1 MTDNEIIKAD
11 NEIIKSMQ
19 CVIGNGVNCSECA
32 YQKTLPFPS
41 CTRMCAKNALDLI
54 NRQKAKI
61 ESLEKELMKCKLEK
75 ELLYNVSVEKQ
86 NIAIK
91 EFEKRLKEKLQ
102 WDVEFDNKLVFESDI
117 DNIVKEMTS

>member
-1 MTDNEIIKAD
+1 MTYNEIIKAL
-11 NEIIKSMQ
+11 E
-19 CVIGNGVNCSECA
+19 NCFTRGFDESTCYEC
-32 YQKTLPFPS
+32 PFYTATAK
-41 CTRMCAKNALDLI
+41 CTEDLRDSALDLI
-54 NRQKAKI
+54 KRQKAKI

-91 EFEKRLKEKLQ
+91 EFAERLKEKLQ

-117 DNIVKEMTS
+117 DSLVKEMTEVQE

>member
-1 MTDNEIIKAD
+1 
-11 NEIIKSMQ
+11 MQ

-54 NRQKAKI
+54 KRQKAKI

-91 EFEKRLKEKLQ
+91 EFAERVKEKLQ

-117 DNIVKEMTS
+117 DSLVKEMTEGSE